1 MDEYIIQSAIDI
13 SIIEILL
20 ISIIA
25 FVGAFTHEYISFIHK
40 GKRITFN
47 MWCNIF
53 ITVIIDIIISVS
65 INPFIVSINPRLILL
80 PPLLIGL
87 LGTELAKRLTT
98 ISGSAS
104 LLEYILGFFKI
115 KRADTT
121 KTPKDDD
128 YIYAAKDEV
137 KDIMNKQQLD
147 DEIISIQIQME
158 VLSEE
163 YKINKDTTKF
173 IEVYKFIKLQSSLIK
188 DKIRDRKDIPTGTM
202 LKLSEMLKAE
212 VAMDK
217 IYENI
222 LSGHK

>member
-1 MDEYIIQSAIDI
+1 MDEYLVQSAIDI

-25 FVGAFTHEYISFIHK
+25 FIGAFIHEYISFIHR

-53 ITVIIDIIISVS
+53 ITVIIDTIISVS
-65 INPFIVSINPRLILL
+65 INPFIMEINPRLILL

-87 LGTELAKRLTT
+87 LGTELAKKLTT

-104 LLEYILGFFKI
+104 VLEYILGFFKI

-121 KTPKDDD
+121 ATPTDDNAT
-128 YIYAAKDEV
+128 IKE
-137 KDIMNKQQLD
+137 ILNKETID
-147 DEIISIQIQME
+147 DEIINIQIQME
-158 VLSEE
+158 VLEQE
-163 YKINKDTTKF
+163 YKANNDPTKF
-173 IEVYKFIKLQSSLIK
+173 IEVYKFIKLQSSLLK
-188 DKIRDRKDIPTGTM
+188 DKLKDKKLSLSTT

-212 VAMDK
+212 VNLDT
-217 IYENI
+217 IYEDI
-222 LSGHK
+222 LMHK

>member
-1 MDEYIIQSAIDI
+1 MDEYTIQSAIDI

-25 FVGAFTHEYISFIHK
+25 FIGAFTHEYMSFILK

-65 INPFIVSINPRLILL
+65 INPFIVSISPRLIFL

-98 ISGSAS
+98 INGSAS

-121 KTPKDDD
+121 STPKDDKKEEETD
-128 YIYAAKDEV
+128 VKKIIAK
-137 KDIMNKQQLD
+137 QSLD
-147 DEIISIQIQME
+147 DEILNIQIQIE
-158 VLSEE
+158 VLQDE
-163 YKINKDTTKF
+163 YKINKDKEKF
-173 IEVYKFIKLQSSLIK
+173 IEVYKFIKLQSSLLKDKIK
-188 DKIRDRKDIPTGTM
+188 DKNLSMTTM

-212 VAMDK
+212 VELDN
-217 IYENI
+217 IYEDI
-222 LSGHK
+222 LLHK

>member
-1 MDEYIIQSAIDI
+1 MDEYTIQSAIDI

-25 FVGAFTHEYISFIHK
+25 FIGAFTHEYMSFILK

-65 INPFIVSINPRLILL
+65 INPFIVSISPRLIFL

-87 LGTELAKRLTT
+87 LGTELAKKLIT
-98 ISGSAS
+98 INGSAS

-121 KTPKDDD
+121 NTPKDDREEETD
-128 YIYAAKDEV
+128 VKKILAK
-137 KDIMNKQQLD
+137 QSLD
-147 DEIISIQIQME
+147 DEILNIQIQIE
-158 VLSEE
+158 ILQEE
-163 YKINKDTTKF
+163 YKINKDKEKF
-173 IEVYKFIKLQSSLIK
+173 IEVYKFIKLQSSLLKDKIK
-188 DKIRDRKDIPTGTM
+188 DKNLSMTTM

-212 VAMDK
+212 VELDN
-217 IYENI
+217 IYEDI
-222 LSGHK
+222 LLHK

>member
-1 MDEYIIQSAIDI
+1 MDEYTIQSAIDI

-65 INPFIVSINPRLILL
+65 INPFIVSISPRLIFL

-87 LGTELAKRLTT
+87 LGTELAKKLIT
-98 ISGSAS
+98 INGSAS

-121 KTPKDDD
+121 NTPKDDREEEETD
-128 YIYAAKDEV
+128 V
-137 KDIMNKQQLD
+137 KKILTKQSLD
-147 DEIISIQIQME
+147 DEILNIQIQIE
-158 VLSEE
+158 VLQEE
-163 YKINKDTTKF
+163 YKINKDKEKF
-173 IEVYKFIKLQSSLIK
+173 IEVYKFIKLQSSLLKDKIK
-188 DKIRDRKDIPTGTM
+188 DKNLSMTTM

-212 VAMDK
+212 VGLDN
-217 IYENI
+217 IYEDI
-222 LSGHK
+222 LLHK